1 MKAIEV
7 RGAYNYDS
15 DAVAKACGTVFDPDE
30 DRTQQQF
37 AEEADINTIVKRF
50 GLTGELPSPVSVPM
64 TGDFTGATDF
74 HTAMNLVVQADS
86 EFMRLPAELRR
97 RFEHDAGNLL
107 AFLEDPANREEAVKL
122 GLVAPAPEVV
132 QNGVADVPASKE

>member
-74 HTAMNLVVQADS
+74 HTAMNLLCKRIRS
-86 EFMRLPAELRR
+86 SCGCRR
-97 RFEHDAGNLL
+97 SCVGALSMTRAICWRSWKIR
-107 AFLEDPANREEAVKL
+107 PIVRKR
-122 GLVAPAPEVV
+122 
-132 QNGVADVPASKE
+132 